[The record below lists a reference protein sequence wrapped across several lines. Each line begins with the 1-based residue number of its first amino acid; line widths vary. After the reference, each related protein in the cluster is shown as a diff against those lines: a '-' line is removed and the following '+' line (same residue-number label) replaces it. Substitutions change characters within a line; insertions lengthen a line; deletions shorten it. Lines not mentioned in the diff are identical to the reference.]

1 MIPVSVKSK
10 LMVKF
15 HKAGDAGRFIVE
27 GPDFSTG
34 FPICL
39 VIFIIGFA

>member
-1 MIPVSVKSK
+1 MISLRVKVN

-15 HKAGDAGRFIVE
+15 HMAGDAGWFIVE

-39 VIFIIGFA
+39 VIFIIGFE